1 MTTSIFLHVSRLV
14 PARRQRGVAAIEFA
28 FVFMALFF
36 LIYGLATFGAVF
48 YTQQVVSRA
57 AEDGARAVPMMLSPV
72 IAADDARIKATVY
85 DSLAAALV
93 VPAANSSTS
102 SSKRSWI
109 ASNTTVAVTL
119 SGAAGTSPNTTA
131 VVTVTYPYSAN
142 RLLPTLPVLD
152 TSRWM
157 PDTLRSQA
165 TVAIPS

>member
-1 MTTSIFLHVSRLV
+1 MTTNPRRSR
-14 PARRQRGVAAIEFA
+14 PRRGTARQQRGIAAIEFS

-36 LIYGLATFGAVF
+36 IIYGIATFGAVL
-48 YTQQVVSRA
+48 YTQQAVSRA
-57 AEDGARAVPMMLSPV
+57 AEDGARAVPMLLSPPL
-72 IAADDARIKATVY
+72 AANDTRVLATVY

-93 VPAANSSTS
+93 VPTASGTS
-102 SSKRSWI
+102 PATRRLWI
-109 ASNTTVAVTL
+109 AANTTVAVTL
-119 SGAAGTSPNTTA
+119 NPPSGGSVNPTA

-157 PDTLRSQA
+157 PDNLRSRA